1 MGDDIQS
8 IKAGILEIADI
19 LVVNKA
25 DRPGA
30 DQSVRYLKSMIEMG
44 YRPLATSVGKHRL
57 APTLAKEENTEED
70 EHQNLWLPPV
80 LKTIASENVG
90 FEELVAQ
97 VLNHRDFLKRTGK
110 WQLKEA
116 WTLQEIL
123 RKRIAGALERDFFQQ
138 LPEGLLDTIMAE
150 VVIRKV
156 SPTSAV
162 EKLLSYNQNR

>member
-1 MGDDIQS
+1 
-8 IKAGILEIADI
+8 
-19 LVVNKA
+19 
-25 DRPGA
+25 
-30 DQSVRYLKSMIEMG
+30 
-44 YRPLATSVGKHRL
+44 
-57 APTLAKEENTEED
+57 
-70 EHQNLWLPPV
+70 LPPV